1 MDVKII
7 IKRIVSKDKVK
18 EMIPFFRQIR
28 ALAINQ
34 EGYISGE
41 TLKSLDSPDS
51 FMVISNWHSPE
62 DWEKWMLNKERQ
74 EVQEKVDALLG
85 RKTKYERFHYGYSV

>member
-1 MDVKII
+1 MDIKII

-18 EMIPFFRQIR
+18 EMIPYFRQIR
-28 ALAINQ
+28 ALAIGQ

-41 TLKSLDSPDS
+41 TLKSLDSPES
-51 FMVISNWHSPE
+51 FMVISSWNSPE

-85 RKTKYERFHYGYSV
+85 RKTEYERFHYGYSE